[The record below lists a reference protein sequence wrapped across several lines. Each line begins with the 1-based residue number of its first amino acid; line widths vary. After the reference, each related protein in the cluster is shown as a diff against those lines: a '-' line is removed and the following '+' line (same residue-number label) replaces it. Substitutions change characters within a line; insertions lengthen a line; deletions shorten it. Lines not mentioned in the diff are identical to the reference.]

1 VTVVFVLMFGSVAV
15 ANLWLLRRLLRRR
28 VRVRT

>member
-1 VTVVFVLMFGSVAV
+1 VTVVFVLLFAGVAV
-15 ANLWLLRRLLRRR
+15 ANLWLLRRL